1 MILHVDMDAFYASV
15 EQRDRPELR
24 GKPVVVGGSPL
35 GRGVVSAASYEARKY
50 GIHSAMP
57 MRRAVQLCPGA
68 IVVKTRMQI
77 YVQVSKQI
85 RAIFA
90 RYTPEVEPLSL
101 DEAFLDVSA
110 CQQLFGSAQHI
121 GRAIKEEIWQEL
133 QLVASVGVA
142 PNKFLAKLASDLE
155 KPDGFTCIEP
165 EQVLQKLAP
174 LPVSRLWGV
183 GKVTEQRLIS
193 AGICKF
199 GHLQALTQ
207 EQATLLL
214 GNIGIHLWKLS
225 QGIDDRKVVPDREA
239 KTISHETTFSRDVQ
253 DANVLQARLLEL
265 TEQVGMRLR
274 SRNLQ
279 GRTVHIKLRY
289 SDFHTIT
296 RSHSLDSPS
305 SATEV
310 FWRAAAQLLQAE
322 FDKRALVVRLIGVGV
337 SNLET
342 RREQQLMLFDEEGN
356 LADLRQTQ
364 TARIDSATDEIRK
377 LFGREALQRASSLKP
392 K

>member
-1 MILHVDMDAFYASV
+1 MNVLT
-15 EQRDRPELR
+15 
-24 GKPVVVGGSPL
+24 
-35 GRGVVSAASYEARKY
+35 
-50 GIHSAMP
+50 
-57 MRRAVQLCPGA
+57 QLFPGA

-193 AGICKF
+193 AGIC
-199 GHLQALTQ
+199 
-207 EQATLLL
+207 
-214 GNIGIHLWKLS
+214 
-225 QGIDDRKVVPDREA
+225 
-239 KTISHETTFSRDVQ
+239 
-253 DANVLQARLLEL
+253 
-265 TEQVGMRLR
+265 
-274 SRNLQ
+274 
-279 GRTVHIKLRY
+279 
-289 SDFHTIT
+289 
-296 RSHSLDSPS
+296 
-305 SATEV
+305 
-310 FWRAAAQLLQAE
+310 
-322 FDKRALVVRLIGVGV
+322 
-337 SNLET
+337 
-342 RREQQLMLFDEEGN
+342 
-356 LADLRQTQ
+356 
-364 TARIDSATDEIRK
+364 
-377 LFGREALQRASSLKP
+377 
-392 K
+392 